1 MIATEYQRVGEQ
13 LNDLLVQIGTM
24 PGSEDAILLGSLLL
38 DGGEF
43 LENVRDAPVLFFYPE
58 LWISDVWNFS
68 LGFGEVLRGIVLAQ
82 TVVAVVG
89 TAEPYCRGGFVFI
102 IVVNVVFSGCCT
114 EFGVDW

>member
-1 MIATEYQRVGEQ
+1 MENSSYAQQ

-24 PGSEDAILLGSLLL
+24 PGSEDAILLGPLLL

-43 LENVRDAPVLFFYPE
+43 LENVRDAPVLFLHPE

-68 LGFGEVLRGIVLAQ
+68 LGFGEVLRGIVIAQ

-89 TAEPYCRGGFVFI
+89 AAEPYCRGGCVFI
-102 IVVNVVFSGCCT
+102 IVVAVVFSGCCT
-114 EFGVDW
+114 EFGVD